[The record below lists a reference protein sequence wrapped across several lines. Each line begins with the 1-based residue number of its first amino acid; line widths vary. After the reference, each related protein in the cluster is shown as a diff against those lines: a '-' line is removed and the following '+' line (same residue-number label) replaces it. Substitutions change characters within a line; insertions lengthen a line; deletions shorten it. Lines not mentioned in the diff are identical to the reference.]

1 MTSDAKMTNS
11 DWALE
16 AFEVAARA
24 MYVHRSWKKAMSE
37 SKGFH
42 KDKSHY
48 EEIAGGEWDA
58 GLVNRSQ
65 YIELR
70 ELAAAGVLASLP
82 NVVAETNAG
91 KNTDRADAVWEK
103 IIARSSPWSGVR
115 HRASQARR
123 YLMGS
128 R

>member
-1 MTSDAKMTNS
+1 MDMTSDAEMTNS
-11 DWALE
+11 DWAIE
-16 AFEVAARA
+16 AFEAAARA
-24 MYVHRSWKKAMSE
+24 MYVHRSWKKALAE
-37 SKGFH
+37 SKGLR

-48 EEIAGGEWDA
+48 EAIAGGNWDA

-70 ELAAAGVLASLP
+70 ELAAAAVLASLP
-82 NVVAETNAG
+82 NVIAVTNAG
-91 KNTDRADAVWEK
+91 TNTVRADAVWEK
-103 IIARSSPWSGVR
+103 IIASGSPWSGVR
-115 HRASQARR
+115 HRARR